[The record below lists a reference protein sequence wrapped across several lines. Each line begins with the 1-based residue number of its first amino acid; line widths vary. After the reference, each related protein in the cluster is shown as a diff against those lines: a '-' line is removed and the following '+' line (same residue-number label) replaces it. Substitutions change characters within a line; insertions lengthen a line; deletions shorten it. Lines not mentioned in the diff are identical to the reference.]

1 MALFM
6 LWAGFAIF
14 WMLILWIT
22 LGLIIV
28 KTGTVAAVFWL
39 GKFAKI
45 LRPGP
50 HLIIPVIHKVEIYP
64 TSTIQ
69 MELPDEPENIDRSDT
84 PTLGKKIPHRIVHKG
99 RREALY
105 YVRSEY
111 QKRSTEYPFDNSR
124 LISDSGPTGLKK
136 VSFKDLPDDIQQAI
150 EADSAHAPLTPEWP
164 AVFEWNLRSDDE
176 LSIKT
181 FIENVTP
188 QNGYSRMEEVRRRA
202 DDVIVRIIQEELTS
216 TTVGHAIYMSRAFNQ
231 LFKDR
236 LEELVGEST
245 GKIEK
250 PWGIQ
255 IGQAFFKEPNL
266 GKTVNQARSDAAA
279 ADSNKQAKIRDAET
293 KKETLRLEGE
303 GEAAA
308 IRAKGEA
315 ERDAEIARGQ
325 GEAGRIKEVRDVM
338 SDETG
343 KFIAALDVAETV
355 LPKAQ
360 FVVVP
365 ADDKGVLGSIIGA
378 IASKK

>member
-1 MALFM
+1 MTLFM
-6 LWAGFAIF
+6 FGFVLF
-14 WMLILWIT
+14 WMLILWIAF
-22 LGLIIV
+22 GLVIV
-28 KTGTVAAVFWL
+28 KTGTVAAAFRL
-39 GKFAKI
+39 GKFVKV

-50 HLIIPVIHKVEIYP
+50 HLIIPVIHKVEVFP

-111 QKRSTEYPFDNSR
+111 QQGSTEYPFDNSR

-236 LEELVGEST
+236 LEELVGESA

-360 FVVVP
+360 FVGVP